1 MYLETHGRA
10 SLRDKLEMINNLN
23 KTIMKKLLL
32 FFVLVFAV
40 TMLWAQAPQKMTYQA
55 VVRNAGNSLVANQN
69 VSVRVTI
76 MQNGESGTPVYMEN
90 HSTTTNV
97 NGLMTIEVGEGTPVI
112 GTFAGI
118 NWANGPYFLKS
129 EIDPAGGSN
138 YSITGIQE
146 LLSVPYA
153 LYAAKAGNVPAFVV
167 VPTDTGYV
175 LTITQDGGAP
185 QTLFLRQ
192 GTPGPQGP
200 QGPQGETGA
209 TGATGPQG
217 PQGETGA
224 TGATGPQGPQGETGA
239 TGATGP
245 QGPQGETGATGPQG
259 PQGETGATGAT
270 GPQGPQGPQ
279 GETGPQGPAGVGITN
294 IIGPVTNGLQDTYTI
309 IYTNGSTYNFTVT
322 NGAQGAAGSQGSQ
335 GPQGPQGETGAT
347 GATGPQGPQG
357 ETGATGPQGPQGAT
371 GPQGP
376 QGPQGATGADGNGI
390 ASIAKTNTANNVDTY
405 TVTYTNG
412 NTFTYTVTN
421 GEQGATGPQGPQG
434 ETGAAGPQGP
444 QGETGATGP
453 QGPQGETGAT
463 GAQGPQGETGATG
476 ATGNGIASIA
486 KTSTTDNVD
495 TYTITYTDGNSS
507 TFTVTNGTNGAAGA
521 TGETGP
527 QGPQGETGATGP
539 QGPQGETGA
548 TGATGNG
555 IASIAKTNT
564 TDNVDTYTITFTDGT
579 SSTFTVT
586 NGTNGAAGAT
596 GETGPQGPQGETG
609 ATGPQGPQGL
619 PGAQGE
625 TGNGIASIA
634 KTSTT
639 DNVDTYTIT
648 FTDGTFTTFTVTNGT
663 NGAAGAT
670 GETGPQGPQGETGA
684 TGPQGPQGLPG
695 AQGETGNGIAS
706 IAKTNTA
713 DNVDTYTITFTDGT
727 STTFTVTNGAQ
738 GPQGET
744 GPQGPEG
751 VGVPQTLSIV
761 GTSLTISDGNTVE
774 IPTVGGTNGLSAYE
788 VWLEQGHT
796 GTVDDF
802 LDSLKGAQGEQGPI
816 GPQGPQGPQGPEG
829 PAGVGIA
836 QTLTLDGNNLSISDG
851 NSVSLP
857 EGFSGNYNDLTNK
870 PEIPAAQVNAD
881 WNATSGVEKIL
892 NKPDLAAV
900 ATSGDYD
907 DLTNT
912 PNLATVA
919 TTGSYNDLTNK
930 PEIPAAQVNADW
942 DATSGVEEILNKPT
956 NVSAFTN
963 DAGYLTADSLAD
975 LNNQL
980 SQIQQALDSAQQ
992 SIDNLQQQMADAVTA
1007 FCPATVQDFDGNVYN
1022 TVKIGNQCWMKE
1034 NIRSIH
1040 YSDGSAVLSYSHA
1053 NNDEANDKVYGLLYD
1068 WNVTMNGADGTTNGE
1083 VQGLCP
1089 EGWHVPTQ
1097 EDYIQLGTF
1106 VSSQDGLV
1114 CNGSASTR
1122 NNAKALSSITG
1133 WDVYDGECCPGN
1145 QPELNNATGF
1155 SAYAAGYYN
1164 YIMGT
1169 MNAYGRM
1176 AFLWT
1181 ATPAEENDKS
1191 VLAVLTMSFT
1201 NLSFNTPTG
1210 ADRMNRNTVR
1220 CVRNSSLSEAIQEA
1234 LDNASQQ
1241 IDNNSMLCGS
1251 YKVSDNDGNLY
1262 NTVKIGNQCWL
1273 KENLRT
1279 THFSDGTEIPV
1290 GSEVST
1296 TTPYR
1301 YAPNGDEN
1309 NVAVYGYLY
1318 NWPAAMQNAAP
1329 DYANTADIRGI
1340 CPVGWHVPSR
1350 EEWLQ
1355 LVAYVSNQSEFICG
1369 GDSTYIAKALA
1380 DKRGWF
1386 EPSWTIPD
1394 CYVNSNLSTNNATG
1408 FSAVAAGY
1416 RNYADFSNF
1425 NYETRFWTS
1434 SVSNYLNSNMY
1445 YFRMTTSQ
1453 AVDGVR
1459 SYIPSEGYSVRCIR
1473 NQDLE
1478 ESFNNM
1484 QQEMNNQISDLQ
1496 TAIDNQQYDLSLSQ
1510 CGTMTVSDYDG
1521 NEYHTV
1527 RIGNQCWTKENLRT
1541 THYSDGTAIPAGTDT
1556 SSTIA
1561 YRYSPNNSEG
1571 NVPTLGRLY
1580 NWAAVM
1586 NGAASSSA
1594 NPSGVQGICPT
1605 GWHVPS
1611 NADFNQLTDFVSSKS
1626 DYFCEGSS
1634 VSIAKA
1640 LAATTGW
1647 DSYGSRECV
1656 PAYDQSS
1663 NNATGFG
1670 AIAAGA
1676 YVGPLDN
1683 YWESGMSVC
1692 LWTTTAVNDTMA
1704 YLWRMFYAYNYI
1716 RSDEQYNKSM
1726 GSSVRCVL
1734 DAVSNTE
1741 YINNMQQ
1748 EMQEEVQQDI
1758 ANATFVCGTTTV
1770 SDYDGNVYNTVKIGN
1785 QCWTKENLKTTHYT
1799 DGTEILAGTAASD
1812 TIPYRYAPNNDDSN
1826 VSTYGYLY
1834 NWAAS
1839 MNGAAS
1845 SVANPS
1851 GVQGI
1856 CPEGWHV
1863 PSNAEWTQLKT
1874 NANYLTLFSAAN
1886 AGRWQN
1892 TTTMYFDTRA
1902 LYWSSTEMNTNGSY
1916 YSNIILSYQNGTS
1929 KSYGHSIRCVRD
1941 ELSQIDNAL
1950 NDLQQEMDNQVEEL
1964 QNTIDSLH
1972 QEMENSMFVCG
1983 TSKIRDIDG
1992 NEYNTVKIGNQC
2004 WMKEN
2009 LRTKHYADG
2018 EMINIVEDADPES
2031 EPYYAAPETYYDDT
2045 YVPTYGYLYNWFAVM
2060 HGAST
2065 SNANPSGV
2073 QGICP
2078 TGWHVPSDAEW
2089 DQLTN
2094 YVSSKSAYLCGG
2106 LSNNIGKALS
2116 ETTGWTSSGNACAVG
2131 NAPENNNMTGFSAR
2145 PAGWF
2150 NPSDYESLY
2159 FGEEALF
2166 WSCTENV
2173 STAYP
2178 LRIRYDDTYGSIYQ
2192 YDKANGYSVRC
2203 LRNNEMSAMENILNN
2218 AQEEM
2223 QQNMLQLMQQMIHDS
2238 ITPLRNQIN
2247 QQQNIIDSL
2256 ENEVSLSTCGI
2267 VTVSDIDGNVYHTVR
2282 VGNQCWMKENLRT
2295 TSYADGTSIDLGSGT
2310 STTVAYYY
2318 YPSNNSSNVDT
2329 HGYLYNWKAVMGNSS
2344 SSDANPS
2351 AVQGICPNGWHV
2363 PSDAE
2368 WTQLT
2373 DYVSSQSQNVCGSD
2387 NTNIAM
2393 ALAYTSGW
2401 LSSMTSTCQVGYNQT
2416 ANNAT
2421 GLSLRPA
2428 GYYNGTGY
2436 YNFTT
2441 GANYWSATEFVSD
2454 NLNAINRSVKN
2465 NDAKVST
2472 ENHRKYYGYSV
2483 RCLRD

>member
-1 MYLETHGRA
+1 
-10 SLRDKLEMINNLN
+10 
-23 KTIMKKLLL
+23 MKKFLL
-32 FFVLVFAV
+32 FFVLVFA
-40 TMLWAQAPQKMTYQA
+40 MAALWAQTPQKMTYQA
-55 VVRNAGNSLVANQN
+55 VVRNAGNNLVVNQN
-69 VSVRVTI
+69 VSVRISIV
-76 MQNGESGTPVYMEN
+76 QGSEYGASVYVE
-90 HSTTTNV
+90 HQTVTTNN
-97 NGLMTIEVGEGTPVI
+97 NGLMTLEVGEGTVVT
-112 GTFAGI
+112 GDFSTI

-129 EIDPAGGSN
+129 EIDPTGGTT
-138 YSITGIQE
+138 YSINGMQQ

-167 VPTDTGYV
+167 IPTDTGYV
-175 LTITQDGGAP
+175 INISQDGGTP
-185 QTLFLRQ
+185 QTLVLRQ

-200 QGPQGETGA
+200 QGE
-209 TGATGPQG
+209 
-217 PQGETGA
+217 
-224 TGATGPQGPQGETGA
+224 
-239 TGATGP
+239 
-245 QGPQGETGATGPQG
+245 
-259 PQGETGATGAT
+259 
-270 GPQGPQGPQ
+270 
-279 GETGPQGPAGVGITN
+279 
-294 IIGPVTNGLQDTYTI
+294 
-309 IYTNGSTYNFTVT
+309 
-322 NGAQGAAGSQGSQ
+322 
-335 GPQGPQGETGAT
+335 T

-371 GPQGP
+371 GPQGLQGETGATGADGNGIASIAKTNTAGNVDTYTITFTNGQSTTFTVTNGAAGAQGP
-376 QGPQGATGADGNGI
+376 QGPQGEAGNGI

-405 TVTYTNG
+405 TIAYTNG
-412 NTFTYTVTN
+412 QTATFTVTN
-421 GEQGATGPQGPQG
+421 GVAGPEGPQGETGPQGPQG
-434 ETGAAGPQGP
+434 LP
-444 QGETGATGP
+444 
-453 QGPQGETGAT
+453 
-463 GAQGPQGETGATG
+463 GAQGE
-476 ATGNGIASIA
+476 TGNGIATIA
-486 KTSTTDNVD
+486 KTNTADNVD
-495 TYTITYTDGNSS
+495 TYTITFTNGTSS

-527 QGPQGETGATGP
+527 QGPQGLPGAQGETGNGIASIAKTSTSDNVDTYTITFTDGTSSTFTVTNGINGAAGATGETGP
-539 QGPQGETGA
+539 QGPQGLPGA
-548 TGATGNG
+548 QGETGNG

-586 NGTNGAAGAT
+586 NGTVGAT
-596 GETGPQGPQGETG
+596 GE
-609 ATGPQGPQGL
+609 TGPQGPQGL

-634 KTSTT
+634 KTNTT

-648 FTDGTFTTFTVTNGT
+648 FTDGTSSTFTVTNGT
-663 NGAAGAT
+663 VGAT
-670 GETGPQGPQGETGA
+670 GE

-727 STTFTVTNGAQ
+727 SSTFTVTNGAQ
-738 GPQGET
+738 GPQGPQ
-744 GPQGPEG
+744 GPQGEQGPAG
-751 VGVPQTLSIV
+751 VGVAQTLSIV

-802 LDSLKGAQGEQGPI
+802 LDSLKGTQGEQGPI
-816 GPQGPQGPQGPEG
+816 GPQGPEG

-851 NSVSLP
+851 NSVTLP

-892 NKPDLAAV
+892 NKPD
-900 ATSGDYD
+900 
-907 DLTNT
+907 
-912 PNLATVA
+912 LATVA

-980 SQIQQALDSAQQ
+980 DQMQQALDSTQQ
-992 SIDNLQQQMADAVTA
+992 MVDDIVENTFVCGLSKMKDVDGNEYNTVKIGDQCWMKENLRTTHFADGTAIPEGSDTSSTIAYRYTPTNNQNLPNWEDNSAAYGYWYNLPAVMNGATSSDANPSGVQGICPDGWHVPSNAEWNQLLDYVGSQSEYVCGSENTMIAKALASTEGWWECNAIDCGIGKNVGENNATGFSVLPVSYYLCTTDYGPQAIFWTSTESYSSSYRVISFNKYQTYVGHNSISEPPYSGNSVRCIQNMLTLGSLLNDAGYLTADSIANLFSQVAEQQAEIANLQQQVGCVPVE
-1007 FCPATVQDFDGNVYN
+1007 CPATVQDVDGNTYS

-1034 NIRSIH
+1034 NLRAVH
-1040 YSDGSAVLSYSHA
+1040 YADGTDVTEYGHVQDSVSY
-1053 NNDEANDKVYGLLYD
+1053 DPIYGLVYS
-1068 WNVTMNGADGTTNGE
+1068 WSAAMNGASGSVFPE
-1083 VQGLCP
+1083 YVQGICP
-1089 EGWHVPTQ
+1089 SGWHLPSAEEVNSLM
-1097 EDYIQLGTF
+1097 YF
-1106 VSSQDGLV
+1106 VGGKDEYVCGGSST
-1114 CNGSASTR
+1114 AI
-1122 NNAKALSSITG
+1122 AKALASATG
-1133 WDVYDGECCPGN
+1133 WNVSNIDTCSPGYH
-1145 QPELNNATGF
+1145 PELNNATGL
-1155 SAYAAGYYN
+1155 SIQPAGYYATDRSK
-1164 YIMGT
+1164 YIQFGRSGYFWTSTLSSGT
-1169 MNAYGRM
+1169 GGRSFGLNSGNSYLNM
-1176 AFLWT
+1176 A
-1181 ATPAEENDKS
+1181 DGG
-1191 VLAVLTMSFT
+1191 
-1201 NLSFNTPTG
+1201 NTTTVW
-1210 ADRMNRNTVR
+1210 DHVR
-1220 CVRNSSLSEAIQEA
+1220 CLR
-1234 LDNASQQ
+1234 
-1241 IDNNSMLCGS
+1241 NNSM
-1251 YKVSDNDGNLY
+1251 SDAMNEMGE
-1262 NTVKIGNQCWL
+1262 TI
-1273 KENLRT
+1273 
-1279 THFSDGTEIPV
+1279 
-1290 GSEVST
+1290 
-1296 TTPYR
+1296 
-1301 YAPNGDEN
+1301 DE
-1309 NVAVYGYLY
+1309 L
-1318 NWPAAMQNAAP
+1318 QQEL
-1329 DYANTADIRGI
+1329 ADA
-1340 CPVGWHVPSR
+1340 S
-1350 EEWLQ
+1350 
-1355 LVAYVSNQSEFICG
+1355 FICG
-1369 GDSTYIAKALA
+1369 
-1380 DKRGWF
+1380 
-1386 EPSWTIPD
+1386 
-1394 CYVNSNLSTNNATG
+1394 
-1408 FSAVAAGY
+1408 
-1416 RNYADFSNF
+1416 
-1425 NYETRFWTS
+1425 
-1434 SVSNYLNSNMY
+1434 
-1445 YFRMTTSQ
+1445 TTK
-1453 AVDGVR
+1453 V
-1459 SYIPSEGYSVRCIR
+1459 
-1473 NQDLE
+1473 
-1478 ESFNNM
+1478 
-1484 QQEMNNQISDLQ
+1484 
-1496 TAIDNQQYDLSLSQ
+1496 T
-1510 CGTMTVSDYDG
+1510 DYDG
-1521 NEYHTV
+1521 NE
-1527 RIGNQCWTKENLRT
+1527 
-1541 THYSDGTAIPAGTDT
+1541 
-1556 SSTIA
+1556 
-1561 YRYSPNNSEG
+1561 
-1571 NVPTLGRLY
+1571 
-1580 NWAAVM
+1580 
-1586 NGAASSSA
+1586 
-1594 NPSGVQGICPT
+1594 
-1605 GWHVPS
+1605 
-1611 NADFNQLTDFVSSKS
+1611 
-1626 DYFCEGSS
+1626 
-1634 VSIAKA
+1634 
-1640 LAATTGW
+1640 
-1647 DSYGSRECV
+1647 
-1656 PAYDQSS
+1656 
-1663 NNATGFG
+1663 
-1670 AIAAGA
+1670 
-1676 YVGPLDN
+1676 
-1683 YWESGMSVC
+1683 
-1692 LWTTTAVNDTMA
+1692 
-1704 YLWRMFYAYNYI
+1704 
-1716 RSDEQYNKSM
+1716 
-1726 GSSVRCVL
+1726 
-1734 DAVSNTE
+1734 
-1741 YINNMQQ
+1741 
-1748 EMQEEVQQDI
+1748 
-1758 ANATFVCGTTTV
+1758 
-1770 SDYDGNVYNTVKIGN
+1770 YNTVKIGN
-1785 QCWTKENLKTTHYT
+1785 QCWTKENLRTTHYT

-2247 QQQNIIDSL
+2247 QQQNTIDSL
-2256 ENEVSLSTCGI
+2256 GIEVSLSTCGLI
-2267 VTVSDIDGNVYHTVR
+2267 TVSDVDGNEYHTVR
-2282 VGNQCWMKENLRT
+2282 IGNQCWMKENLRT
-2295 TSYADGTSIDLGSGT
+2295 TKYADGTLIDLGGGST
-2310 STTVAYYY
+2310 STTTAYRY
-2318 YPSNNSSNVDT
+2318 YPGNNSSNVST
-2329 HGYLYNWKAVMGNSS
+2329 HGYLYNWKAVMGNAS

-2351 AVQGICPNGWHV
+2351 GVQGICPTGWHV

-2368 WTQLT
+2368 WT
-2373 DYVSSQSQNVCGSD
+2373 
-2387 NTNIAM
+2387 AM
-2393 ALAYTSGW
+2393 EQT
-2401 LSSMTSTCQVGYNQT
+2401 QT
-2416 ANNAT
+2416 AMDVSAYGGRGDHAGRLASGSWTSSVTPNAP
-2421 GLSLRPA
+2421 GNMSYAYRNASGFSALPA
-2428 GYYNGTGY
+2428 GAAGSTIS
-2436 YNFTT
+2436 
-2441 GANYWSATEFVSD
+2441 NYFGSYAFFWSATT
-2454 NLNAINRSVKN
+2454 NLNGRAYDRYI
-2465 NDAKVST
+2465 
-2472 ENHRKYYGYSV
+2472 YYDEVAVTRYYMNTYMGLSV
-2483 RCLRD
+2483 RCVRD

>member
-1 MYLETHGRA
+1 M
-10 SLRDKLEMINNLN
+10 
-23 KTIMKKLLL
+23 
-32 FFVLVFAV
+32 
-40 TMLWAQAPQKMTYQA
+40 
-55 VVRNAGNSLVANQN
+55 
-69 VSVRVTI
+69 
-76 MQNGESGTPVYMEN
+76 
-90 HSTTTNV
+90 
-97 NGLMTIEVGEGTPVI
+97 
-112 GTFAGI
+112 
-118 NWANGPYFLKS
+118 
-129 EIDPAGGSN
+129 
-138 YSITGIQE
+138 
-146 LLSVPYA
+146 
-153 LYAAKAGNVPAFVV
+153 
-167 VPTDTGYV
+167 
-175 LTITQDGGAP
+175 
-185 QTLFLRQ
+185 
-192 GTPGPQGP
+192 
-200 QGPQGETGA
+200 
-209 TGATGPQG
+209 
-217 PQGETGA
+217 
-224 TGATGPQGPQGETGA
+224 
-239 TGATGP
+239 
-245 QGPQGETGATGPQG
+245 
-259 PQGETGATGAT
+259 
-270 GPQGPQGPQ
+270 
-279 GETGPQGPAGVGITN
+279 
-294 IIGPVTNGLQDTYTI
+294 
-309 IYTNGSTYNFTVT
+309 
-322 NGAQGAAGSQGSQ
+322 
-335 GPQGPQGETGAT
+335 
-347 GATGPQGPQG
+347 
-357 ETGATGPQGPQGAT
+357 
-371 GPQGP
+371 
-376 QGPQGATGADGNGI
+376 
-390 ASIAKTNTANNVDTY
+390 
-405 TVTYTNG
+405 
-412 NTFTYTVTN
+412 
-421 GEQGATGPQGPQG
+421 
-434 ETGAAGPQGP
+434 
-444 QGETGATGP
+444 
-453 QGPQGETGAT
+453 
-463 GAQGPQGETGATG
+463 
-476 ATGNGIASIA
+476 
-486 KTSTTDNVD
+486 
-495 TYTITYTDGNSS
+495 
-507 TFTVTNGTNGAAGA
+507 
-521 TGETGP
+521 
-527 QGPQGETGATGP
+527 
-539 QGPQGETGA
+539 
-548 TGATGNG
+548 
-555 IASIAKTNT
+555 
-564 TDNVDTYTITFTDGT
+564 DTYTITFTDGT

-816 GPQGPQGPQGPEG
+816 GLQGPQGEQGPAGPQGPQGPQGPEG

-851 NSVSLP
+851 NSVTLP

-942 DATSGVEEILNKPT
+942 NATSGVEEILNKPT

-963 DAGYLTADSLAD
+963 DAGYLTADSLTD

-980 SQIQQALDSAQQ
+980 DQMQQALDSAQQ

-1007 FCPATVQDFDGNVYN
+1007 LCPATVQDYDGN
-1022 TVKIGNQCWMKE
+1022 T
-1034 NIRSIH
+1034 
-1040 YSDGSAVLSYSHA
+1040 
-1053 NNDEANDKVYGLLYD
+1053 
-1068 WNVTMNGADGTTNGE
+1068 
-1083 VQGLCP
+1083 
-1089 EGWHVPTQ
+1089 
-1097 EDYIQLGTF
+1097 
-1106 VSSQDGLV
+1106 
-1114 CNGSASTR
+1114 
-1122 NNAKALSSITG
+1122 
-1133 WDVYDGECCPGN
+1133 
-1145 QPELNNATGF
+1145 
-1155 SAYAAGYYN
+1155 
-1164 YIMGT
+1164 
-1169 MNAYGRM
+1169 
-1176 AFLWT
+1176 
-1181 ATPAEENDKS
+1181 
-1191 VLAVLTMSFT
+1191 
-1201 NLSFNTPTG
+1201 
-1210 ADRMNRNTVR
+1210 
-1220 CVRNSSLSEAIQEA
+1220 
-1234 LDNASQQ
+1234 
-1241 IDNNSMLCGS
+1241 
-1251 YKVSDNDGNLY
+1251 Y

-1273 KENLRT
+1273 KENLRS
-1279 THFSDGTEIPV
+1279 THYADGTAV
-1290 GSEVST
+1290 SEYSHANNDNANDAI
-1296 TTPYR
+1296 YGL
-1301 YAPNGDEN
+1301 YYNW
-1309 NVAVYGYLY
+1309 NVAMNG
-1318 NWPAAMQNAAP
+1318 AAG
-1329 DYANTADIRGI
+1329 TADGEVQGI
-1340 CPVGWHVPSR
+1340 CPTGWHIPTEAEFV
-1350 EEWLQ
+1350 Q
-1355 LVAYVSNQSEFICG
+1355 LGTYVSSQSGYICG
-1369 GDSTYIAKALA
+1369 SNTSSNNLVFNGIAKALVSTT
-1380 DKRGWF
+1380 GW
-1386 EPSWTIPD
+1386 
-1394 CYVNSNLSTNNATG
+1394 NSSTEACAPGNQPELNNAAD
-1408 FSAVAAGY
+1408 FSAQAAGY
-1416 RNYADFSNF
+1416 QASSGTFKNF
-1425 NYETRFWTS
+1425 GTDAWFWTATS
-1434 SVSNYLNSNMY
+1434 TVNNEDRKVLVDITSVFDGLIILNDPGSLPGN
-1445 YFRMTTSQ
+1445 RNSIRC
-1453 AVDGVR
+1453 VR
-1459 SYIPSEGYSVRCIR
+1459 
-1473 NQDLE
+1473 
-1478 ESFNNM
+1478 NNSLG
-1484 QQEMNNQISDLQ
+1484 EALNELNETINDLQ
-1496 TAIDNQQYDLSLSQ
+1496 EVADNIFV
-1510 CGTMTVSDYDG
+1510 CGVSKMKDIDG
-1521 NEYHTV
+1521 NEYNTV
-1527 RIGNQCWTKENLRT
+1527 KFGDQCWMRENLRT
-1541 THYSDGTAIPAGTDT
+1541 TRYADGTDIPEGSDT

-1561 YRYSPNNSEG
+1561 YRYIPTNNYISIPTFDEISES
-1571 NVPTLGRLY
+1571 LGYWY

-1586 NGAASSSA
+1586 NGATAS
-1594 NPSGVQGICPT
+1594 NVYPSGVQGVCPD

-1611 NADFNQLTDFVSSKS
+1611 DVEWERLIKYVGSRSEYVCGGDSTQIAKALASTRGWWEYDAYDCSIGKHVSENNATGFSVLPTGAYPIPTGGPTHACFWTTTKPYSAYDYLITARTFGNYGSGIGKMNGYEIYGMSVRCVQDILTLGSLLNDAGYLTADSIANLNNQIAEQQEEIVNLQQQVGNYTIDCPATVQDYDGNTYNTVKVGNQCWMKENLRSTHYADGTIVSDLAYKHVQDS
-1626 DYFCEGSS
+1626 DIYDVTYGLAYSWDAAMNSASGSNVQGICPS
-1634 VSIAKA
+1634 GWHLPSNAEIQILINYVGSQSEYICGNSSTSIAKA
-1640 LAATTGW
+1640 LASTSGW
-1647 DSYGSRECV
+1647 NVYMGSDTCS
-1656 PAYDQSS
+1656 PGYNPGL
-1663 NNATGFG
+1663 NNATGLSLQSAGYYSIDRSQYVYFG
-1670 AIAAGA
+1670 RCGYYWTSSPSQNAGGCSFGLRSYESEINIAETS
-1676 YVGPLDN
+1676 N
-1683 YWESGMSVC
+1683 N
-1692 LWTTTAVNDTMA
+1692 TTVFDH
-1704 YLWRMFYAYNYI
+1704 
-1716 RSDEQYNKSM
+1716 
-1726 GSSVRCVL
+1726 VRCL
-1734 DAVSNTE
+1734 R
-1741 YINNMQQ
+1741 NNSMSDVMNEMGETIDELQQ
-1748 EMQEEVQQDI
+1748 ELADASFI
-1758 ANATFVCGTTTV
+1758 CGTTKVT
-1770 SDYDGNVYNTVKIGN
+1770 DYDGNEYNTVKIGN
-1785 QCWTKENLKTTHYT
+1785 QCWTKENLRTTHYT

-1812 TIPYRYAPNNDDSN
+1812 TIPYRYAPNNDESI
-1826 VSTYGYLY
+1826 VPTYGYLY

-1863 PSNAEWTQLKT
+1863 PSSAEWAQLKT
-1874 NANYLTLFSAAN
+1874 NTDYLTLFSAAK

-1892 TTTMYFDTRA
+1892 TATLDFGTRA
-1902 LYWSSTEMNTNGSY
+1902 YYWSSTELHANSSY
-1916 YSNIILSYQNGTS
+1916 YSNITLPSQNATY

-1950 NDLQQEMDNQVEEL
+1950 NDLQQEMDNQTEEL

-1972 QEMENSMFVCG
+1972 QEMESSMFVCG
-1983 TSKIRDIDG
+1983 TSKLKDIEG

-2009 LRTKHYADG
+2009 LRTKHFADG
-2018 EMINIVEDADPES
+2018 ESIQDVGGADPES
-2031 EPYYAAPETYYDDT
+2031 EPYYAAPETFYDDT
-2045 YVPTYGYLYNWFAVM
+2045 HVPTYGYLYNWLAVM

-2094 YVSSKSAYLCGG
+2094 YVGSKSAYLCGG

-2116 ETTGWTSSGNACAVG
+2116 ETTGWTSSGNTCAVG
-2131 NAPENNNMTGFSAR
+2131 NAPENNNLTGFSAR
-2145 PAGWF
+2145 PAGGYIPG
-2150 NPSDYESLY
+2150 NDESLY

-2173 STAYP
+2173 STAFP

-2203 LRNNEMSAMENILNN
+2203 LRDNETSAMENILHN